1 MGFLLWPRPG
11 HQSGLRYSADV
22 SHVILSLFRHPPPAF
37 SCPVQH
43 LAAASFLRQL
53 ILPPPDLPSLLW
65 AHCVSLSFILS
76 TTSFYLSQSLTIAT
90 SPLHCNLNVM
100 RNQPVNKSNEESS
113 KPSILSH
120 STPSSISLF
129 LEVELLMLA
138 GRHKGRPRSR
148 PVGELDRIFPAWVK
162 VCRSLRSDATSTRP
176 RVRLSNGTST
186 KKDNIF

>member
-1 MGFLLWPRPG
+1 MGFLLWPRRR
-11 HQSGLRYSADV
+11 SGLRCSADV

-53 ILPPPDLPSLLW
+53 ILPQPSLPPLGGG
-65 AHCVSLSFILS
+65 HTVYLCLSFILS
-76 TTSFYLSQSLTIAT
+76 TTSFYLSQSLTFAT